1 VRTRSFNP
9 AVYRDLPTLRSLL
22 SCRSRSWSVPS
33 ELSLPGEPHPLSR
46 AVSSLGFVFRL
57 PPAQSQQE
65 LHDRFRL
72 FAPARLPFLRAHLA
86 ADPGR
91 MSRDE
96 GSLRSLGRS
105 PRRASAPHV
114 PSPSHRHWARRLA
127 AGTPLRSFAPPGS
140 PFGHRPHSQARLR
153 PHRRC
158 SPGIL
163 TLQSSL
169 HHGSGFGFSRRRTW
183 GACAP
188 SSRTPSGAQ
197 PSRLHAAT
205 WTPTPGFANPGSVDT
220 QESIETRASP
230 SSGDPAHGTLRER
243 PCASHQPRPRPF
255 GR

>member
-1 VRTRSFNP
+1 MPLAFLERPFRAFPSRGAAPALAGRFFLGVR
-9 AVYRDLPTLRSLL
+9 LPTAAGAEPAGA
-22 SCRSRSWSVPS
+22 SR
-33 ELSLPGEPHPLSR
+33 PLSPVR
-46 AVSSLGFVFRL
+46 AGS
-57 PPAQSQQE
+57 
-65 LHDRFRL
+65 
-72 FAPARLPFLRAHLA
+72 LPFLRAHLA